1 MKTRCQRID
10 TQAPVADRLET
21 AVQELGVRLDG
32 VVATT
37 QTLSDWAAGLTAQ
50 LRALNARIARP
61 DLGGGQQVEI
71 SSTDL
76 GARGL
81 TLVSG
86 PSGRFI
92 IRSQDLIG
100 QTVLQHG
107 VWEQHVREAIER
119 YSQPDKLAIDAGAY
133 IGLHTVHLSRFF
145 REVLAFEPQQPI
157 FRMLCANLLL
167 NDCENVRELSLALY
181 DRDCA
186 MTLGSAD
193 QQNVPVIMA
202 SGKIDYS
209 AIPNAAG
216 LALHPSTDGEIPAR
230 TVDAL
235 NLDDVGFIKVDT
247 QGSDLRVLRGAE
259 RTIRRCRPVIVF
271 EYERDLA
278 RAHGCEW
285 EEFQAFLGGIG
296 YDVEVLH
303 VLVPDR
309 QIDYLAVPS

>member
-1 MKTRCQRID
+1 M
-10 TQAPVADRLET
+10 
-21 AVQELGVRLDG
+21 
-32 VVATT
+32 
-37 QTLSDWAAGLTAQ
+37 
-50 LRALNARIARP
+50 RALNARIARP
-61 DLGGGQQVEI
+61 DSAGGQQVEI

-107 VWEQHVREAIER
+107 VWEQHVRDAIER

-167 NDCENVRELSLALY
+167 NNCENVRELSLALY

-193 QQNVPVIMA
+193 QQNVPVIMT

-216 LALHPSTDGEIPAR
+216 LALHPRTDGKIPAR

-247 QGSDLRVLRGAE
+247 QGSDLRVLREPNARSGA
-259 RTIRRCRPVIVF
+259 
-271 EYERDLA
+271 A
-278 RAHGCEW
+278 G
-285 EEFQAFLGGIG
+285 Q
-296 YDVEVLH
+296 
-303 VLVPDR
+303 
-309 QIDYLAVPS
+309 